1 MTTVAESPRK
11 AEGRRRRTTVTPS
24 LPQPGTVPLCPSLLL
39 QHPAEQGGVG
49 WGGVGCGPLAV
60 LCPECSLSLLH
71 LASSSVGSSLLPAP
85 VGTSVALGS
94 PQNPLWL
101 ARTSQFPG
109 KPLTAQAGQE
119 ANIFVSSGT
128 RLQEPGFPSVD
139 TSPSSPSAGPARCSA
154 ISQHCRSRPVGARL
168 PIETKPPLQPPRI
181 HTSSGPLYSP

>member
-24 LPQPGTVPLCPSLLL
+24 LPQPIAASAAPSR
-39 QHPAEQGGVG
+39 AEEG